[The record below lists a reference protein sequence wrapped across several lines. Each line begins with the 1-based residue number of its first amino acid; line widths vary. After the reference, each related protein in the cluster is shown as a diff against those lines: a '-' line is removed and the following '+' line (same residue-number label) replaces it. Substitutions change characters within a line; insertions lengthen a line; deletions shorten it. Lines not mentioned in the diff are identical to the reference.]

1 MAARLKRGRRPRN
14 SRGAAAVELAPR
26 QRDERGA
33 SVVEFAL
40 VVPFLLTLLF
50 GLITTGLTLSDH
62 LAATNATRE
71 GSRYGAATD
80 ISQPGWAASVKERVR
95 QVYFNAG
102 EVVTDDQICVELVTA
117 GGGPPPYQSIGS
129 DCGTAPSSPTDMA
142 AGSCA
147 VLVWMQRP
155 ATIEL
160 VAFPALNFHIHAE
173 SVAYYGREVAPTC
186 LAP

>member
-1 MAARLKRGRRPRN
+1 MAARLQRGLHRN
-14 SRGAAAVELAPR
+14 ATGAAVVELAPR
-26 QRDERGA
+26 KRDERGA

-40 VVPFLLTLLF
+40 VVPFLLTILF
-50 GLITTGLTLSDH
+50 GLITTGMTMSDH

-80 ISQPGWAASVKERVR
+80 ISAGWAASVKDRVR

-102 EVVTDDQICVELVTA
+102 EVVTDDQICVQLVTA
-117 GGGPPPYQSIGS
+117 VGTTPAQSIGS
-129 DCGTAPSSPTDMA
+129 DCGTAPSAPTDMA

-147 VLVWMQRP
+147 VLVWMRRP

-160 VAFPALNFHIHAE
+160 VVFPALTLHVHAE
-173 SVAYYGREVAPTC
+173 SVAYYDRESTTCPAP
-186 LAP
+186 

>member
-1 MAARLKRGRRPRN
+1 MAARLQRGLRSRN
-14 SRGAAAVELAPR
+14 ATGAAVVEPALRPH
-26 QRDERGA
+26 DERGA

-40 VVPFLLTLLF
+40 VVPFLLTILF

-80 ISQPGWAASVKERVR
+80 ISQPDWATSVKERVR

-117 GGGPPPYQSIGS
+117 AGTTPAQSIGS
-129 DCGTAPSSPTDMA
+129 DCGTAPSAPTDMA

-147 VLVWMQRP
+147 VLVWMRRP

-160 VAFPALNFHIHAE
+160 IPFPALTFHIHAE
-173 SVAYYGREVAPTC
+173 SIAYYDREVVATCPAP
-186 LAP
+186 

>member
-1 MAARLKRGRRPRN
+1 MAARISQGRR
-14 SRGAAAVELAPR
+14 SRSATGAAVVDARR

-40 VVPFLLTLLF
+40 VVPFLLTILF
-50 GLITTGLTLSDH
+50 GMITTGLTLSDH

-80 ISQPGWAASVKERVR
+80 ISQPGWAASVKQRVR

-117 GGGPPPYQSIGS
+117 GGLTPYQSIGS
-129 DCGTAPSSPTDMA
+129 DCGTAPNAPTDMA
-142 AGSCA
+142 AASCA
-147 VLVWMQRP
+147 VVSR
-155 ATIEL
+155 
-160 VAFPALNFHIHAE
+160 
-173 SVAYYGREVAPTC
+173 
-186 LAP
+186 